1 MSKNIKANSVNTTDG
16 HVEFEQQ
23 QNDVQNFVSVQPQN
37 EQKYPKELLVKSEA
51 INSFGLHCDVVR
63 GILVGQEYTISEAK
77 SAIQKYIDS
86 FSK

>member
-1 MSKNIKANSVNTTDG
+1 MSKKIKANSVNATHG
-16 HVEFEQQ
+16 HVEFEQP

-37 EQKYPKELLVKSEA
+37 EQKYTKELLVKSEA
-51 INSFGLHCDVVR
+51 IKSFGLHCDVVR

>member
-1 MSKNIKANSVNTTDG
+1 MSKNIKANSVNTTHG
-16 HVEFEQQ
+16 HVEFEQPQ
-23 QNDVQNFVSVQPQN
+23 SDVQNFVSVQPQN

-51 INSFGLHCDVVR
+51 IKSFGLHCDVVR

-77 SAIQKYIDS
+77 KAIQKYIDS

>member
-1 MSKNIKANSVNTTDG
+1 MSKNIKANSVNTTYG
-16 HVEFEQQ
+16 HVEFEQP

-51 INSFGLHCDVVR
+51 IKSFGLHCDVVR

-77 SAIQKYIDS
+77 KTIQKYIDS